1 MIEIEKEIQYV
12 KGVGPQKAKLI
23 SKLDIKT
30 IKDILFYFPKR
41 YEDRRT
47 IGKIVDLKINEYNII
62 LGIVNSGSDIRSR
75 RFTPRYELLV
85 GDGSG
90 YIKCVWYN
98 QNFLKRV
105 FKKGQRVLLAGK
117 LKLKFRELFF
127 ENPEYE
133 IIEKSDDE
141 YLHIGRVTPIYPLT
155 AGVTA
160 KAFRRLVYNVIKEFV
175 EGVTEYFPEKFL
187 KKNKLMNLPE
197 AIRNIH
203 FPAQDIYFFSLLRNR
218 TKSQI
223 RMIFDEFFF
232 VQLGL
237 AILKKNK
244 IKIKKT
250 RKFNEKGKKL
260 KKLRAN
266 LPFTLTSAQE
276 TVIQEIFD
284 DMLNPTPT
292 NRLLQGDVGS
302 GKTVVAVFAC
312 VLAIQSGYQAAFMAP
327 TEILA
332 SQHLKTITE
341 LCEPLGIKVLS
352 LEGGLTGKKREE
364 SLAKISSGEFNLII
378 GTHSLIQEDVKFNNL
393 GLIIID
399 EQHRFGVI
407 QRLHLMDKSNHPEVI
422 VMTATPIPR
431 SYALVVYGDMDYS
444 VLDEL
449 PPGRPETKTYVRD
462 GNALGKIYGFIKEH
476 LKEGEQA
483 FFVYPLV
490 DESEKLKLK
499 DATNMFKYLSEKVF
513 KNFKLGLVHGKM
525 KKEEKDEVMAQFKS
539 KELDIL
545 ISTTVIEV
553 GIDIPN
559 ATIMLI
565 EHAER
570 FGLAQLHQLR
580 GRIGRGHKKSYCIL
594 VQHKRGTED
603 SRQRLKAMEETHDG
617 FKIAE
622 IDLEIR
628 GPGEYTGIKQSGHP
642 LFSIANLIRDFNLL
656 KKARKS
662 AFKMAEETDFFSNKD
677 YAGIRKELRSRWTD
691 NAFLANVV

>member
-12 KGVGPQKAKLI
+12 KGVGPYKAKLI

-41 YEDRRT
+41 YEDRRS
-47 IGKIVDLKINEYNII
+47 IGKIVDLNINEYNII
-62 LGIVNSGSDIRSR
+62 LGTVHSGSNTRSR

-90 YIKCVWYN
+90 FIKCVWYN

-117 LKLKFRELFF
+117 LKLKFRDMFF

-133 IIEKSDDE
+133 IIDKDDDE
-141 YLHIGRVTPIYPLT
+141 YIHIGRITPIYSLT
-155 AGVTA
+155 AGVTP
-160 KAFRRLVYNVIKEFV
+160 KLFRRLVHNVIKEFV
-175 EGVTEYFPEKFL
+175 DGVTEYFPGKFL
-187 KKNKLMNLPE
+187 KENDLINLRD
-197 AIRNIH
+197 AITNIH
-203 FPAQDIYFFSLLRNR
+203 FPPQDIYFFSLLRAR
-218 TKSQI
+218 TKSQK

-250 RKFNEKGKKL
+250 RKFKKRGKQL
-260 KKLRAN
+260 KELRAN

-276 TVIQEIFD
+276 HVIQEIFD
-284 DMLNPTPT
+284 DMLNSTPM

-312 VLAIQSGYQAAFMAP
+312 VLAIQSGYQVAFMAP

-341 LCEPLGIKVLS
+341 LCKPLGIKVLS
-352 LEGGLTGKKREE
+352 LEGGLTGKKRDKYLE
-364 SLAKISSGEFNLII
+364 KISSGEYNLII

-407 QRLHLMDKSNHPEVI
+407 QRLNLMDKSNYPEVI

-462 GNALGKIYGFIKEH
+462 SNALGKIYEFIKEH
-476 LKEGEQA
+476 IKEGEQA

-499 DATNMFKYLSEKVF
+499 DATNMFQYLSEKVF
-513 KNFKLGLVHGKM
+513 KDFKLGLAHGKM
-525 KKEEKDEVMAQFKS
+525 KKDEKDEIMAQFKS

-594 VQHKRGTED
+594 VQHKIGTED
-603 SRQRLKAMEETHDG
+603 AQQRLKAMEETHDG

-628 GPGEYTGIKQSGHP
+628 GPGEYSGIKQSGHP
-642 LFSIANLIRDFNLL
+642 VFTIANLIRDFNLL
-656 KKARKS
+656 KKARKA
-662 AFKMAEETDFFSNKD
+662 AFKMVNEDDFFSNND
-677 YAGIRKELRSRWTD
+677 YAGIRKELRNRWTD
-691 NAFLANVV
+691 NAFLVNVV

>member
-12 KGVGPQKAKLI
+12 KGVGPHKAKLI

-41 YEDRRT
+41 YEDRRS
-47 IGKIVDLKINEYNII
+47 IGKIVDLNINEYNII
-62 LGIVNSGSDIRSR
+62 LGTVHSGSNTRSG

-90 YIKCVWYN
+90 FIKCVWYN

-117 LKLKFRELFF
+117 LKLKYRDMFF

-133 IIEKSDDE
+133 IIDKDDDE
-141 YLHIGRVTPIYPLT
+141 YLHIGRITPIYSLT
-155 AGVTA
+155 AGVTP
-160 KAFRRLVYNVIKEFV
+160 KLFRRLVHNVIKEFV
-175 EGVTEYFPEKFL
+175 EGVTEYFPGKFL
-187 KKNKLMNLPE
+187 KENDLINLRD

-203 FPAQDIYFFSLLRNR
+203 FPPNDIYFFSLLRAR
-218 TKSQI
+218 TKSQK

-250 RKFNEKGKKL
+250 KKFNKKGKQL
-260 KKLRAN
+260 KELRAN

-276 TVIQEIFD
+276 HVIQEIFD
-284 DMLNPTPT
+284 DMLNSTPM

-302 GKTVVAVFAC
+302 GKTVVAVFTC
-312 VLAIQSGYQAAFMAP
+312 VLAIQSGYQVAFMAP

-352 LEGGLTGKKREE
+352 LEGGLTGKKRDKYLE
-364 SLAKISSGEFNLII
+364 KISSGAYNLII

-407 QRLHLMDKSNHPEVI
+407 QRLNLMDKSNYPEVI

-462 GNALGKIYGFIKEH
+462 SNALDKIYKFIKEH
-476 LKEGEQA
+476 IKEGEQA

-499 DATNMFKYLSEKVF
+499 DATNMFQYLSEKVF
-513 KNFKLGLVHGKM
+513 KDFKLGLIHGKM
-525 KKEEKDEVMAQFKS
+525 KKEEKDEIMAQFKS

-580 GRIGRGHKKSYCIL
+580 GRIGRGYKKSYCIL

-603 SRQRLKAMEETHDG
+603 AQQRLKAMEETHDG

-628 GPGEYTGIKQSGHP
+628 GPGEYSGIKQSGHP
-642 LFSIANLIRDFNLL
+642 VFTIANLIRDFNLL
-656 KKARKS
+656 KKARKA
-662 AFKMAEETDFFSNKD
+662 AFKMVNEDDFFSNKD
-677 YAGIRKELRSRWTD
+677 YAGIRKELRNRWTD
-691 NAFLANVV
+691 NAFLVNVV